1 MFIRFYGLVIQEDG
15 TEVAEICD
23 AKHFEAAKDFF
34 ETLYAD
40 RFTGEMWEDDQPI
53 SKEEKHES

>member
-23 AKHFEAAKDFF
+23 AKHFEAAKDYF
-34 ETLYAD
+34 ETLYGEN
-40 RFTGEMWEDDQPI
+40 FTGEMWEDEQPTR
-53 SKEEKHES
+53 EEKS